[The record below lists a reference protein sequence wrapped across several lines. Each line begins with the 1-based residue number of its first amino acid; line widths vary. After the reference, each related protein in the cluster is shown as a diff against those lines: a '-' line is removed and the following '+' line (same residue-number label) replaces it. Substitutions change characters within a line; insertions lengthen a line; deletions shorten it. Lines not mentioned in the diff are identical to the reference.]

1 VIQSVQDTGIRPRA
15 ARQRASGA
23 RGRPRSTGLSWAGRV
38 PVYVVLGVG
47 TVLMV
52 MPLLWMIT
60 ASLATT
66 RFVTTFPPKLFPN
79 SFDFGNYTQGFARQ
93 DLGKYLLNS
102 VEIVVPSMAGQVLS
116 SSLAGYAFA
125 RLRAPGKR
133 LLFVVT
139 LATVMIPFEATI
151 VPTFV
156 MFRYLHWLNTF
167 WPLIVPQLLGNGY
180 NIFLMRQFMTSIPS
194 ELDEAAKLDGCGFFT
209 IWWRIICPLSV
220 APMTAVAVF
229 TFTYQWGN
237 FLGPLIYINDP
248 SHYPLALGLY
258 ALTQT
263 SNVGQTPPWNSIMAG
278 SMLLTI
284 PMVMVY
290 FFSQRLLYEGAN
302 VLGRIR

>member
-1 VIQSVQDTGIRPRA
+1 MMRSLQDTGVRPGMGRQPA
-15 ARQRASGA
+15 RNARQPA
-23 RGRPRSTGLSWAGRV
+23 RPVVFSWAGRV

-47 TVLMV
+47 TLIMV

-60 ASLATT
+60 ASLSTT
-66 RFVTTFPPKLFPN
+66 KYVTTFPPKLFPT
-79 SFDFGNYTQGFARQ
+79 SFRFANYTHGFTRQ
-93 DLGKYLLNS
+93 DLGRYMLNS
-102 VEIVVPSMAGQVLS
+102 VAIVVPSMAGQVLS

-139 LATVMIPFEATI
+139 LATVMIPYEATI

-156 MFRYLHWLNTF
+156 MFRYLNWLNTF

-180 NIFLMRQFMTSIPS
+180 NIFLMRQFMTNIPA
-194 ELDEAAKLDGCGFFT
+194 ELDEAAKLDGCGFFRT
-209 IWWRIICPLSV
+209 WWRIIVPLSI

-248 SHYPLALGLY
+248 SRYPLALGLY

>member
-1 VIQSVQDTGIRPRA
+1 MMRSLQDTGVRPGMGRQPVRD
-15 ARQRASGA
+15 AR
-23 RGRPRSTGLSWAGRV
+23 RPPRPAVFSWVGRV
-38 PVYVVLGVG
+38 PVYVVLAVG
-47 TVLMV
+47 TLLMV

-60 ASLATT
+60 ASLSTT
-66 RFVTTFPPKLFPN
+66 KYVTTFPPKLFPT
-79 SFDFGNYTQGFARQ
+79 SFHFANYTHGFTRQ
-93 DLGKYLLNS
+93 DLGRYMLNS

-125 RLRAPGKR
+125 RLRAPGKK

-139 LATVMIPFEATI
+139 LATVMIPYEATI

-156 MFRYLHWLNTF
+156 MFRYLNWLNTF

-180 NIFLMRQFMTSIPS
+180 NIFLMRQFMTNIPS
-194 ELDEAAKLDGCGFFT
+194 ELDEAAKLDGCGFFRT
-209 IWWRIICPLSV
+209 WWRIIVPLSA

-248 SHYPLALGLY
+248 SRYPLALGLY